1 MASANG
7 KKDKFT
13 TEEGKEY
20 NLVINALV
28 GVIRK
33 YGKEVL
39 DKNEE
44 QAMYREGKKCI
55 LYPRVSTEKQV
66 DGYSLEGQKNCLKR
80 FAEREEMQY
89 VGIYEDVGNS
99 GSAVD

>member
-20 NLVINALV
+20 NLFINSLV

-33 YGKEVL
+33 YGTEFL
-39 DKNEE
+39 DKKEE

-55 LYPRVSTEKQV
+55 LYPRVSTEMQQIAFGK
-66 DGYSLEGQKNCLKR
+66 GNRYFTNRR
-80 FAEREEMQY
+80 FSSRTE
-89 VGIYEDVGNS
+89 NT
-99 GSAVD
+99 